1 MRKIARAHCGIQHMP
16 EPAMTIEHPPP
27 DHPPPAV
34 RSADKLIRDAL
45 VEELQRE
52 AKDNDG
58 VVTTKVRL
66 VARALID
73 LSIAGDVAALR
84 ELQDRIG
91 GKPLP
96 AVADKQP
103 TRVTFQWKDSK

>member
-1 MRKIARAHCGIQHMP
+1 
-16 EPAMTIEHPPP
+16 MTT

-52 AKDNDG
+52 ATDADG
-58 VVTTKVRL
+58 IVTTKVRL

-73 LSIAGDVAALR
+73 MSIAGDVAALR

>member
-1 MRKIARAHCGIQHMP
+1 
-16 EPAMTIEHPPP
+16 MTTDQPPP
-27 DHPPPAV
+27 DHPPPAL

-52 AKDNDG
+52 ATDADG
-58 VVTTKVRL
+58 IVTTKVRL
-66 VARALID
+66 VARTLID
-73 LSIAGDVAALR
+73 MSIAGDVAALK

>member
-1 MRKIARAHCGIQHMP
+1 MTTDDP
-16 EPAMTIEHPPP
+16 LPA
-27 DHPPPAV
+27 A

-45 VEELQRE
+45 LEELQRE
-52 AKDNDG
+52 AVDG
-58 VVTTKVRL
+58 DGIMTKKVNL

-73 LSIAGDVAALR
+73 MSIAGDVAALK

-103 TRVTFQWKDSK
+103 TRVTFQWKDSRS